1 MYQFQLEKSLGVT
14 NGDGLALD
22 KDRNSGKKN
31 KTIPPSLIFPVLY
44 CIHTMKYMSHMVISI
59 FLHR

>member
-22 KDRNSGKKN
+22 KDRNSGKKT
-31 KTIPPSLIFPVLY
+31 TIPPL
-44 CIHTMKYMSHMVISI
+44 
-59 FLHR
+59 

>member
-22 KDRNSGKKN
+22 KDRNSGKTKQFHRY
-31 KTIPPSLIFPVLY
+31 KPKVL
-44 CIHTMKYMSHMVISI
+44 S
-59 FLHR
+59 